1 MSLTIDPRTC
11 TRCGT
16 CVEVCPAGIIA
27 TAGPDELPAWV
38 PGAARGCIRCGHC
51 VAVCPEAALS
61 LPFMAPADLPAVKPE
76 LAVSADQMVQLVR
89 SRRSIRVY
97 RRKPVDPA
105 LLTRVID
112 LARHAPTAK
121 NLQPVRWLVVRDPE
135 TVARLAAMV
144 IAWMQGLVAAGDGRF
159 FPLPLLKGLVA
170 EWGAGRDRICR
181 SAPHLIVA
189 YGAKNFPPALSG
201 CLIALT
207 TLELAAPAFGLGACW
222 AGYFD
227 LAANH
232 HPPLAQALDLPDGH
246 QSYGGLMIGY
256 PKFAY
261 PRMPLRN
268 PADITWR

>member
-1 MSLTIDPRTC
+1 MSLTIDLQAC

-16 CVEVCPAGIIA
+16 CVAVCPAGIIA
-27 TAGPDELPAWV
+27 MTGSEEAPAWV
-38 PGAARGCIRCGHC
+38 AGAPRLCIRCGHC

-61 LPFMAPADLPAVKPE
+61 LPFMAPGELPAVKPE

-105 LLTRVID
+105 LLTRMID

-121 NLQPVRWLVVRDPE
+121 NLQPVRWLVVRE
-135 TVARLAAMV
+135 RESVQHLAGLVM
-144 IAWMQGLVAAGDGRF
+144 AWMQGLVAVADSRF
-159 FPLPLLKGLVA
+159 FPLPLLKGLAA
-170 EWGAGRDRICR
+170 EWEAGRDRICR
-181 SAPHLIVA
+181 NAPHLIVA
-189 YGAKNFPPALSG
+189 YGARAFPPAMSG

-232 HPPLAQALDLPDGH
+232 HAPLVDALALPDGH
-246 QSYGGLMIGY
+246 QSYGALMIGY
-256 PKFAY
+256 PKFGY

-268 PADITWR
+268 PADVTWR

>member
-16 CVEVCPAGIIA
+16 CVEICPAGIIA
-27 TAGPDELPAWV
+27 MAGPDELPAWV

-61 LPFMAPADLPAVKPE
+61 LSFMAPEDLPAVKPE
-76 LAVSADQMVQLVR
+76 LAVSADQMAQLVR
-89 SRRSIRVY
+89 SRRSIRAY

-105 LLTRVID
+105 LLARMID
-112 LARHAPTAK
+112 LACHAPTAK
-121 NLQPVRWLVVRDPE
+121 NLQPVRWLVVRERDSV
-135 TVARLAAMV
+135 TRLAGLV
-144 IAWMQGLVAAGDGRF
+144 IAWMQGLVAANDGRF
-159 FPLPLLKGLVA
+159 FPLPLLKALAA
-170 EWGAGRDRICR
+170 EWEAGRDRICR

-227 LAANH
+227 LAAHH
-232 HPPLAQALDLPDGH
+232 HPPLAEALGLPDGH
-246 QSYGGLMIGY
+246 QSYGALMIGY
-256 PKFAY
+256 PRFAY

-268 PADITWR
+268 PADITWC

>member
-1 MSLTIDPRTC
+1 
-11 TRCGT
+11 
-16 CVEVCPAGIIA
+16 
-27 TAGPDELPAWV
+27 
-38 PGAARGCIRCGHC
+38 
-51 VAVCPEAALS
+51 
-61 LPFMAPADLPAVKPE
+61 
-76 LAVSADQMVQLVR
+76 
-89 SRRSIRVY
+89 
-97 RRKPVDPA
+97 
-105 LLTRVID
+105 
-112 LARHAPTAK
+112 
-121 NLQPVRWLVVRDPE
+121 
-135 TVARLAAMV
+135 
-144 IAWMQGLVAAGDGRF
+144 
-159 FPLPLLKGLVA
+159 LKGLAA
-170 EWGAGRDRICR
+170 EWAAGRDRICR

-232 HPPLAQALDLPDGH
+232 HLPLAEALGLPDGH

-256 PKFAY
+256 PRFAY